1 MTCRDPSWG
10 SDLKF
15 MDRFGNARLIKV
27 TFWRDKLQP
36 DQSENFSV
44 FLCVFRD
51 KPAARPRTGS
61 WSVWRGARLGRVGV
75 TPGHVSIAASLL
87 LCQWD
92 RWAVSMRPAAGS
104 ALLLAEMR
112 HQWSMWVKCSACQE
126 VKLPTQKSV
135 KVWVQVL
142 VPATLEE
149 EDQFHFNADTMTV
162 LVLVGLLR
170 VTEPSKL

>member
-1 MTCRDPSWG
+1 MKVWGGDTVMTCRNPSWG

-15 MDRFGNARLIKV
+15 MDRFRNARLIKV

-51 KPAARPRTGS
+51 KPAARPRPGS
-61 WSVWRGARLGRVGV
+61 WSVWRGAHLGRVGV

-112 HQWSMWVKCSACQE
+112 HQWSMWVNVLLVRRSSCQHRNLW
-126 VKLPTQKSV
+126 KFGFRFWFQQL
-135 KVWVQVL
+135 
-142 VPATLEE
+142 
-149 EDQFHFNADTMTV
+149 
-162 LVLVGLLR
+162 
-170 VTEPSKL
+170 

>member
-1 MTCRDPSWG
+1 MEVWGGDAVMTCRDPSWG

-27 TFWRDKLQP
+27 TSWRDKLQP

-51 KPAARPRTGS
+51 KPAARPRPGS

-75 TPGHVSIAASLL
+75 TPGHISIAASLL

-92 RWAVSMRPAAGS
+92 RWAVSLRPAAGS

-112 HQWSMWVKCSACQE
+112 HQWSMWVN
-126 VKLPTQKSV
+126 
-135 KVWVQVL
+135 VL
-142 VPATLEE
+142 
-149 EDQFHFNADTMTV
+149 
-162 LVLVGLLR
+162 LVRRSSGQHRNLWKFGFRFWFQQL
-170 VTEPSKL
+170 

>member
-15 MDRFGNARLIKV
+15 TDRFGNARLIKV

-36 DQSENFSV
+36 DRWETFSL
-44 FLCVFRD
+44 FYCVFRD
-51 KPAARPRTGS
+51 KPVAGPGS
-61 WSVWRGARLGRVGV
+61 WSAWRGARLGRVGV
-75 TPGHVSIAASLL
+75 TPGHISIRASLL

-92 RWAVSMRPAAGS
+92 RWAVSMGPAAGS

-112 HQWSMWVKCSACQE
+112 HQCGLNVLLVTRSSCQ
-126 VKLPTQKSV
+126 
-135 KVWVQVL
+135 VWVQVL
-142 VPATLEE
+142 VPTTLEEE

-162 LVLVGLLR
+162 LVLVGLLWA
-170 VTEPSKL
+170 TELSKL